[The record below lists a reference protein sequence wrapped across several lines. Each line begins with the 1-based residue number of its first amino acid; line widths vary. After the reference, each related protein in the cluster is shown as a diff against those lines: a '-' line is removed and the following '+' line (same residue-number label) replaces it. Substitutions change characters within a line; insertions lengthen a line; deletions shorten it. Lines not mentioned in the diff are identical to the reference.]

1 MTKSIPLPSQKKLQE
16 LFDYKDGELYWK
28 EKRSNSIDLSK
39 PAGYIDNQR
48 YRVIRIK
55 GKLYQA
61 HRLVWKYHYG
71 KDPKEFID
79 HIDGNKSN
87 NNMENLREATR
98 QQNNFNKITQK
109 NNKLGIKGVSKHRNK
124 YAARIIINGK
134 KKHLGMFFTIEEARL
149 AREEAEKK
157 LFKEFSVFNR
167 KERYEIKGT
176 SNGKK
181 KEK

>member
-1 MTKSIPLPSQKKLQE
+1 MTKLKTLPSQKKLQE
-16 LFDYKDGELYWK
+16 LFDYRDGELYWK
-28 EKRSNSIDLSK
+28 ERIGTSIDLSK
-39 PAGYIDNQR
+39 PAGYIGNDG
-48 YRVIRIK
+48 YRAIQIE
-55 GKLYQA
+55 GKLYKA
-61 HRLVWKYHYG
+61 HRLIWKYHCG

-87 NNMENLREATR
+87 NNIKNLREATR
-98 QQNNFNKITQK
+98 QQNSFNKITQK

-157 LFKEFSVFNR
+157 LFKEFSVLNR
-167 KERYEIKGT
+167 DDNK
-176 SNGKK
+176 S
-181 KEK
+181 

>member
-1 MTKSIPLPSQKKLQE
+1 MRNKPNPLPSQKKLQE
-16 LFDYKDGELYWK
+16 LFYYKDGELYWK
-28 EKRSNSIDLSK
+28 ERIYHNIDLSK

-98 QQNNFNKITQK
+98 QQNSYNRGPQK
-109 NNKLGIKGVSKHRNK
+109 NNKLGIKGVRKYGNK
-124 YAARIIINGK
+124 YRATIIINGK
-134 KKHLGMFFTIEEARL
+134 NKHLGMFNTIEEARL

-157 LFKEFSVFNR
+157 LFKEFSVLNR
-167 KERYEIKGT
+167 DDNK
-176 SNGKK
+176 S
-181 KEK
+181 